1 MDGLSYFTEKI
12 VRDPLQF
19 YCYIFKEVLRKWGN
33 TFVSNSLRL
42 DQIYSLLLKK
52 GSVTVEELSD
62 SFHVTPTTIRRDL
75 LVLEE
80 RKLIYRSR
88 GSASLRDAADTS
100 KDILRAEK
108 IRIAKKAAQFVEPDM
123 ALSLD
128 SGSTN
133 RFLAEELL
141 CDERFRYEELNIVTY
156 SLRTALTT
164 SQKFNV
170 SIPGGAVFTA
180 QDAML
185 GLEVENFYKKI
196 NVDVAFVGSTGV
208 RDCSGPTVSYPVQ
221 LPVKQ
226 AAASC
231 GARRIVLLDSQ
242 KFIRRGVY
250 VICEWQNIDTL
261 VTIQT
266 PENEE
271 QLEKIA
277 KCGTH
282 IVLA

>member
-1 MDGLSYFTEKI
+1 MK
-12 VRDPLQF
+12 
-19 YCYIFKEVLRKWGN
+19 
-33 TFVSNSLRL
+33 
-42 DQIYSLLLKK
+42 
-52 GSVTVEELSD
+52 
-62 SFHVTPTTIRRDL
+62 
-75 LVLEE
+75 
-80 RKLIYRSR
+80 
-88 GSASLRDAADTS
+88 
-100 KDILRAEK
+100 
-108 IRIAKKAAQFVEPDM
+108 
-123 ALSLD
+123 
-128 SGSTN
+128 
-133 RFLAEELL
+133 
-141 CDERFRYEELNIVTY
+141 
-156 SLRTALTT
+156 
-164 SQKFNV
+164 
-170 SIPGGAVFTA
+170 
-180 QDAML
+180 
-185 GLEVENFYKKI
+185 VENFYKKI

-226 AAASC
+226 AAANC

-277 KCGTH
+277 KCDTN

>member
-1 MDGLSYFTEKI
+1 MF
-12 VRDPLQF
+12 
-19 YCYIFKEVLRKWGN
+19 
-33 TFVSNSLRL
+33 NSLRL

-52 GSVTVEELSD
+52 GTVTVCELAD
-62 SFHVTPTTIRRDL
+62 TFHVTPTTIRRDL
-75 LVLEE
+75 LILEE
-80 RKLIYRSR
+80 QKLIYRSR
-88 GSASLRDAADTS
+88 GGASLREAEDTS

-108 IRIAKKAAQFVEPDM
+108 IRIAKKAAQFVEPNM
-123 ALSLD
+123 ALNLD

-156 SLRTALTT
+156 SLRTALTA
-164 SQKFNV
+164 SQKFSV

-185 GLEVENFYKKI
+185 GIEVENFYKKI
-196 NVDVAFVGSTGV
+196 GVDIAFVGSTGV
-208 RDCSGPTVSYPVQ
+208 RNCSGPTVCYPVQ
-221 LPVKQ
+221 LPIKQ
-226 AAASC
+226 AAANC

-250 VICEWQNIDTL
+250 VICDWQNIDTL
-261 VTIQT
+261 ITIQT
-266 PENEE
+266 SENEE
-271 QLEKIA
+271 LLEKIA
-277 KCGTH
+277 KCGTK